1 MAKKFEITSPDGRKF
16 EITAPEGATQQQVLE
31 YARQQFAQQQQAP
44 PPQPAPTQRAPVS
57 QPTTQ
62 SRVSSARPQA
72 GGAAPS
78 VRGMGVQ
85 TPQQP
90 PMTPQ
95 MQGMAQ
101 TAAAGFPGGPEAYES
116 PFEAARVAA
125 TKAGVDPKNSA
136 PLNVRMA
143 LALSSPYADTPE
155 KQLSVA
161 RNAFGENAEL
171 RVGPQTN
178 QVEYKTPGQNQWSL
192 VNPPGFDIRDIP
204 AATPE
209 IGVLG
214 TGLIGGGATAAAGG
228 AATGANILAAGVA
241 GTVGLGV
248 SEGVA
253 TLQRLE
259 TARGLGYIPDATDEE
274 IFQTAYDRGEEAMLW
289 TAAGGAITAAARRY
303 LARSLGASPEL
314 IDALNDTPNINEAIE
329 KSRAFQRQAEELSGE
344 RFPLTA
350 GQVADSP
357 EIRLAEKAAIER
369 SPEGSLLSDI
379 QRQQTAAQSKIEDNI
394 FGPRLTPEEQQ
405 RLINVYAERGRQDVS
420 NLTRN
425 LEESLSPIAGRAAP
439 TPEQAAKVARGQI
452 EVGINQLYKE
462 TFSPRYDAIFATAPT
477 EMVNLA
483 PLNRAA
489 ADIQER
495 YGQDVLKSISLT
507 NQKVLKE
514 AKEAGL
520 DVEERLTL
528 QPNNLLEWQKTL
540 VEKGAPFNQLQNTL
554 VDIRRELRRPGISDD
569 PQKRA
574 VLRELETAVET
585 IRNDALPPQSKAQII
600 ELDSEYAQA
609 SSRYNESFISD
620 FIQLTPD
627 GTPYVRTEQA
637 FNRLLRSPE
646 LSDTFVNSM
655 AELPGGDAALA
666 QFRRGVLSNIIEQ
679 STKNGEISDAA
690 LNKFLTGPNRRSLE
704 ILFQGDDI
712 ANQFDSVSE
721 AARALKTRNNQIQSG
736 TTYINNLLGER
747 FTDPSK
753 IGQQTYQNLDNLSVE
768 QVQAARNFLPEA
780 ERSLFDRAF
789 ANEIRDSFLDG
800 NGEINPQKLG
810 QFLDSRESLAA
821 SRMFGDTY
829 VGNLRTLQRAA
840 ELRRPVTRESA
851 GRDVSTILARTFGA
865 PLGFADGI
873 MRAARVPFPPLSVRG
888 RALTAS
894 LAQLQTRTQR
904 DLARLLADPERAND
918 LRVLLNTNI
927 YSRTFEKFAFRLGA
941 ASFVEY
947 REALIEARDLA
958 DSKESEREELE
969 Q

>member
-1 MAKKFEITSPDGRKF
+1 MSWRN
-16 EITAPEGATQQQVLE
+16 APIVEQERRPAWAQAPQVGAE
-31 YARQQFAQQQQAP
+31 QQQAP

-101 TAAAGFPGGPEAYES
+101 TAAAGFPGGPETYES

-125 TKAGVDPKNSA
+125 TEAGVNPSNSA
-136 PLNVRMA
+136 PLEVRMA
-143 LALSSPYADTPE
+143 LAWSAPYADTPE

-171 RVGPQTN
+171 RIGPDTN
-178 QVEYKTPGQNQWSL
+178 QVEYKQPGQNQWSL
-192 VNPPGFDIRDIP
+192 VNPPGFDLRDI
-204 AATPE
+204 AAAGPE
-209 IGVLG
+209 AGVLG
-214 TGLIGGGATAAAGG
+214 LGVVGGI
-228 AATGANILAAGVA
+228 AATGAGGAVSGGNILAATA
-241 GTVGLGV
+241 TGTVGLGV
-248 SEGVA
+248 AEGMG
-253 TLQRLE
+253 TLQRLQI
-259 TARGLGYIPDATDEE
+259 AKSLGYIPDATEKE
-274 IFQTAYDRGEEAMLW
+274 MFQTAYERGKEAMLW
-289 TAAGGAITAAARRY
+289 TSVGGIISAAARRY

-314 IDALNDTPNINEAIE
+314 IDALNDTPDINEAIE

-350 GQVADSP
+350 GQVAESP
-357 EIRLAEKAAIER
+357 EIRLAEQQAIR
-369 SPEGSLLSDI
+369 TSPEGARLSDI
-379 QRQQTAAQSKIEDNI
+379 QRQQAAAQARMEENI
-394 FGPRLTPEEQQ
+394 FGPRLTPEEQE
-405 RLINVYAERGRQDVS
+405 RLFNTYAERGRQDVAD
-420 NLTRN
+420 LTRR
-425 LEESLSPIAGRAAP
+425 LETELDPITSRAAAV
-439 TPEQAAKVARGQI
+439 PEQAAKVARGQI
-452 EVGINQLYKE
+452 EIGIDRLYKE

-507 NQKVLKE
+507 NQRVLKE

-528 QPNNLLEWQKTL
+528 QPNNLLEWENTL
-540 VEKGAPFNQLQNTL
+540 VEKGVPFNQIQNTL

-574 VLRELETAVET
+574 VLRELKAAIET
-585 IRNDALPPQSKAQII
+585 IRNDALPPESKQQI
-600 ELDSEYAQA
+600 LDLDRQYAEA
-609 SSRYNESFISD
+609 AAKYNESFIAD
-620 FIQLTPD
+620 FVQLTPD
-627 GTPYVRTEQA
+627 GTPYVRTDQA

-646 LSDTFVNSM
+646 LADSFVTSM

-679 STKNGEISDAA
+679 STRNGEISDAA
-690 LNKFLTGPNRRSLE
+690 LNKFLTGPNRRALSV
-704 ILFQGDDI
+704 LFQGDEI
-712 ANQFDSVSE
+712 AEQFDSVSE

-736 TTYINNLLGER
+736 TTYVNNLLGQR
-747 FTDPSK
+747 FIDPSK
-753 IGQQTYQNLDNLSVE
+753 IGQQTYQNMDNLSVE

-789 ANEIRDSFLDG
+789 ANEIRDSFVDG
-800 NGEINPQKLG
+800 NGRINPQKLG
-810 QFLDSRESLAA
+810 EFLDSRESLAA

-840 ELRRPVTRESA
+840 EVRRPVTRQTA
-851 GRDVSTILARTFGA
+851 DRDISGVLAATFGA